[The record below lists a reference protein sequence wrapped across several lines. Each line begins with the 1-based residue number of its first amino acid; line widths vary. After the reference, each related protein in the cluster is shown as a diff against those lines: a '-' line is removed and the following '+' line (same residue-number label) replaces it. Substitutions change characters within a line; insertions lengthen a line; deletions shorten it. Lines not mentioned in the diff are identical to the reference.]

1 MWQAEIDPHKNSGT
15 SSFLGGVVQAVSLK
29 RERQN
34 KGVKKGL
41 KQPFL
46 QSIQAQTSGE
56 LPVPSVGLK
65 FTARPGTMVEM
76 ACL

>member
-1 MWQAEIDPHKNSGT
+1 MRQAEIDPHKNGGT
-15 SSFLGGVVQAVSLK
+15 GSFGGRIVQAVSLK
-29 RERQN
+29 GMYQKKAE
-34 KGVKKGL
+34 KKGL

>member
-1 MWQAEIDPHKNSGT
+1 MRQAEIDPHQNGGT
-15 SSFLGGVVQAVSLK
+15 GRLLGRVVQAVSLK
-29 RERQN
+29 GRREK

-65 FTARPGTMVEM
+65 LTARPGTMVEM

>member
-1 MWQAEIDPHKNSGT
+1 MKRKNETHES
-15 SSFLGGVVQAVSLK
+15 
-29 RERQN
+29 
-34 KGVKKGL
+34 GVKKGL

-46 QSIQAQTSGE
+46 QSFQAQTSGE

-65 FTARPGTMVEM
+65 LTARPGTMVEM